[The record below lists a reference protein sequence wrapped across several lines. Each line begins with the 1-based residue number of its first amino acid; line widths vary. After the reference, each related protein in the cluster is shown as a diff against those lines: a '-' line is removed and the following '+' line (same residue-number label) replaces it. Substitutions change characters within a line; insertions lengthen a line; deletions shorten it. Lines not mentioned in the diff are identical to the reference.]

1 VVACGLKELQGLTD
15 AFLPPAKT
23 GTDVA
28 KEAADVVLAK
38 DDFQSLSHAIAEG
51 KGAL

>member
-1 VVACGLKELQGLTD
+1 
-15 AFLPPAKT
+15 
-23 GTDVA
+23 VA